1 MEYLDGLAASHPQ
14 LCQTEVIGSSYEG
27 RDIKVIKVWLAP
39 TNLLNSFIPFR
50 SNSGKIEIV

>member
-1 MEYLDGLAASHPQ
+1 MEYLDELAAAHPQ